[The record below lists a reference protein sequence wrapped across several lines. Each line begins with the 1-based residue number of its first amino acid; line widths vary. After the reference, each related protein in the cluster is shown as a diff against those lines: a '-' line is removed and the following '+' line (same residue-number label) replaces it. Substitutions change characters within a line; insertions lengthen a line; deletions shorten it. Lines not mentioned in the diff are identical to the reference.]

1 MSIRQ
6 YYHSITN
13 QPIQS
18 SDFDADSDGEDTE
31 WQRKASGQLIEEFID
46 VNRGEK
52 ELMKLW
58 NYFIS
63 KNTQYVNNSHAH
75 SLFVV
80 GTIRVV
86 RFRIFPI
93 VMGEREGC
101 MFNIP
106 VKEQKVGF
114 FLSCLACCQ
123 K

>member
-18 SDFDADSDGEDTE
+18 SDFEADSDGEDTE

-63 KNTQYVNNSHAH
+63 KNTQYGIILMLLHRLCSCYDLGC
-75 SLFVV
+75 SL
-80 GTIRVV
+80 
-86 RFRIFPI
+86 
-93 VMGEREGC
+93 E
-101 MFNIP
+101 NIP
-106 VKEQKVGF
+106 HCYVRASGLYV
-114 FLSCLACCQ
+114 
-123 K
+123 